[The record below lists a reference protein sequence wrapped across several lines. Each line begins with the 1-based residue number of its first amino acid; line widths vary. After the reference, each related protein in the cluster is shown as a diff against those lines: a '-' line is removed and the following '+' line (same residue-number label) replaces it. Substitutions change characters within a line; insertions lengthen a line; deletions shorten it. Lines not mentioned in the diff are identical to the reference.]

1 MTPRLARLGAW
12 LIEPAAATRAPAR
25 PVTRSAAPPP
35 EVAVLAAAEHVHGL
49 AASLALRLA
58 RGPAVVGLWTGDA
71 AAPPA
76 GSALPGTPRARRLAA
91 ALTARD
97 LPARVS
103 GRLVTVGLPA
113 EEAAAATAARRLTGA
128 VTAAPVVLAVAGA
141 RADAWDQVLVECDV
155 VAVHAGDEVLA
166 DLAVSRLT
174 EQGAEAIRV
183 HLPGRLT
190 RALAGVGLAAP
201 GAHDRVASVA
211 RAVVR

>member
-1 MTPRLARLGAW
+1 
-12 LIEPAAATRAPAR
+12 PAAPARAPAR
-25 PVTRSAAPPP
+25 PLARPASPPP
-35 EVAVLAAAEHVHGL
+35 QVAVLAAAGDVHAL

-113 EEAAAATAARRLTGA
+113 EEAAAA
-128 VTAAPVVLAVAGA
+128 
-141 RADAWDQVLVECDV
+141 
-155 VAVHAGDEVLA
+155 
-166 DLAVSRLT
+166 
-174 EQGAEAIRV
+174 
-183 HLPGRLT
+183 
-190 RALAGVGLAAP
+190 P